1 MKIITKTMVAAALL
15 GTTAIAQAE
24 LSANVAAASNYLF
37 RGITQTGD
45 GAAVSGGIDYAHDS
59 GLYVGTWASNVD
71 FANVELDLYGGYGGE
86 ADVGDGLGYDVGALL
101 YHYPG
106 CDFHDCDYAEVYGNL
121 NYGIVSGGINYTV
134 WGEINGSGPFD
145 SGDVYYHASVDLPIP
160 LPDSFTTSIFGGY
173 YDFDDADSYGH
184 WGASVSKDAGDFG
197 SFSMSYEQATDDSGS
212 NAVSTEDSANYWVG
226 WSKSF

>member
-1 MKIITKTMVAAALL
+1 MNIFTKTIVATALL
-15 GTTAIAQAE
+15 GASAVAQAE
-24 LSANVAAASNYLF
+24 LSANIAAASNYLF

-45 GAAVSGGIDYAHDS
+45 SAAVSGGLDYSHES
-59 GLYVGTWASNVD
+59 GLYVGTWASNVN
-71 FANVELDLYGGYGGE
+71 FANVELDLYGGFGGDL
-86 ADVGDGLGYDVGALL
+86 DVGDGLGYDVGTIL

-106 CDFHDCDYAEVYGNL
+106 CNFHDCDYAEAYGNL
-121 NYGIVSGGINYTV
+121 NYGIVSGGINYTY

-145 SGDVYYHASVDLPIP
+145 SGDVYYHGSVDLPIP
-160 LPDSFTTSIFGGY
+160 LPNGFTTSVFGGY
-173 YDFDDADSYGH
+173 YDFSDAKSYAH